1 MGSYSTQF
9 AKSGAQELSLEER
22 NILAVAFK
30 NVVGTRRAAWRVLS
44 SIQKKENIKG
54 NAENVQKVKNYKQQI
69 ETELTS
75 ICQDILDLLE
85 DTLVP
90 NSQSDE
96 AKVFFS
102 KMKADFLRYI
112 AEFSTSDQKTTI
124 AQKALRA
131 YEEAQGVAKQA
142 LSNTH
147 PLKLGLALNHSV
159 FHYEILQNPE
169 KACAMARTAFD
180 EAIADL
186 DSVQDEYYKDATLI
200 MQLLRD
206 NLLLWTSE
214 LAEDDAAAGPSRI

>member
-1 MGSYSTQF
+1 MFFCLFEEMGSYSTQF
-9 AKSGAQELSLEER
+9 AKAGAQELSLEER

-54 NAENVQKVKNYKQQI
+54 NAENVQKVKVYKTQI

-75 ICQDILDLLE
+75 ICQDILDLLD

-112 AEFSTSDQKTTI
+112 AEFSAQDQKTQI
-124 AQKALRA
+124 ANKALRA
-131 YEEAQGVAKQA
+131 YEEA
-142 LSNTH
+142 
-147 PLKLGLALNHSV
+147 
-159 FHYEILQNPE
+159 
-169 KACAMARTAFD
+169 
-180 EAIADL
+180 
-186 DSVQDEYYKDATLI
+186 
-200 MQLLRD
+200 
-206 NLLLWTSE
+206 
-214 LAEDDAAAGPSRI
+214 